1 MDISKTKQGA
11 YQKLDKEA
19 IDNLLTPTIEYVG
32 EKTTDELVMDAL
44 VKHPMAVFQ
53 LARELQMPPQTIDNA
68 VHRLWNRG
76 ILTRKDVVIR
86 LDGRRRN
93 VVEYRIV
100 KK

>member
-1 MDISKTKQGA
+1 MVNRSKVTEVSIPQ
-11 YQKLDKEA
+11 
-19 IDNLLTPTIEYVG
+19 IEYVG

-44 VKHPMAVFQ
+44 NKHPMAVFQ
-53 LARELQMPPQTIDNA
+53 LARELQMPSQTIDNA

-76 ILTRKDVVIR
+76 VLTRKPVVMR
-86 LDGRRRN
+86 VDGRRRN

>member
-1 MDISKTKQGA
+1 MHTLSKNSHGEGFREVDVIQ
-11 YQKLDKEA
+11 E
-19 IDNLLTPTIEYVG
+19 IEYVG

-44 VKHPMAVFQ
+44 AKHPMAVFQ
-53 LARELQMPPQTIDNA
+53 LARELRMSSQTIDNA

-76 ILTRKDVVIR
+76 VLTRKPVVMR
-86 LDGRRRN
+86 VDGRRRN